1 MQDVMMKESEAR
13 DIWAKHGRLMM
24 CGDRYGRGRLKPI
37 VADGRKLLAVAMD
50 GSDAGSRAT
59 G

>member
-1 MQDVMMKESEAR
+1 MMKESEAR
-13 DIWAKHGRLMM
+13 DIWEKHGRLMM